1 MYCHEILGSY
11 IKYLKIMT
19 LTCELVIS
27 KKKKKPS
34 CPPKAVLV
42 PDDRKKKK
50 TNMFFNHPLKN
61 HYK

>member
-27 KKKKKPS
+27 KKKKPS

-50 TNMFFNHPLKN
+50 DKHVF
-61 HYK
+61 